1 MTDVL
6 SESKLIKKGSFYD
19 FQLSPVGKLS
29 VGNNVVLRNFISIE
43 VNNGASLTLGDNV
56 YINNY
61 SNIRCFHSIE
71 IGENTMLGD
80 GVRIFDFDHSYSAY
94 HIGRLSSTVAPVVI
108 GKNSWIGPNCVITKG
123 VTIGDN
129 VIIGAGTVV
138 TKDVPNDSLV
148 YGQKNLVIKKREQA
162 STHAFI
168 LTVSDRIEH
177 IEYLLEHLPEMDFH
191 IAAPTCIS
199 SSLEQLGRK
208 FSNCQLYPLVYADY
222 SLDILLKQADC
233 YLDINHGREV
243 DEIISKALE
252 YNKVIL
258 SFSNTSHRLDEDKII
273 QIDSEKPE
281 LMVSELKN
289 IIGSRQ

>member
-1 MTDVL
+1 MFFR
-6 SESKLIKKGSFYD
+6 IKVNQKGSFYD

-80 GVRIFDFDHSYSAY
+80 GVRIFDFRSFLFCLPYWQVVFYSC
-94 HIGRLSSTVAPVVI
+94 SSCNWQ
-108 GKNSWIGPNCVITKG
+108 KFLDWSELCDYKG

-222 SLDILLKQADC
+222 SLDILL
-233 YLDINHGREV
+233 E
-243 DEIISKALE
+243 
-252 YNKVIL
+252 
-258 SFSNTSHRLDEDKII
+258 TSRLLLRY
-273 QIDSEKPE
+273 QSW
-281 LMVSELKN
+281 
-289 IIGSRQ
+289 